1 MSTVNQAALN
11 KEMDVCG
18 CCLDAGLAPLLTCS
32 QCSVRVHPDCYGVTA
47 SKRSSWT
54 CTACSAKTRTR
65 PFCVMCRIP
74 GGALKPTN
82 DNRWA
87 HICCALWTPETWV
100 SGGNAMQPIIGVDQV
115 HPERN
120 RLKCIIC
127 KKMGGCIQC
136 TSGRCATSFHVLCA
150 YRKGLH
156 LGLLEQSKTVVS
168 KALCRKH
175 MRTEIPQRNGRAR
188 ATLTPTVTNHDT
200 DDVVCDICQSGDDH
214 DGNEI
219 VICDGCEVAVHQ
231 SCYGVGTIPR
241 SAWFCQPCRRNS
253 DAVCMLC
260 PDVGGALRQTEEGR
274 WCHVVC
280 ALWSNM
286 VSIGTGKSKHALV
299 GVSSLE
305 LNRPERS
312 CEVCRRSKG
321 HCVRCAEPGCCS
333 YLHVRCAR
341 SDGRRLEI
349 RSLKKNGTRVKHLP
363 WLDSIS
369 IANHTFTLYCEDHD
383 DAQFSIDNVAVR
395 PTTSP
400 GGCDNDSDCD
410 RGDNKSSDVESDDM
424 PIVRRNRDSI
434 NGRSGALSDD
444 DHVVRITRSGSNST
458 DGSDGQSAAHR
469 FWDEGIAMYF
479 DPIRPDQLAQVSV
492 CDADECRRSD
502 PSFILPPP
510 ISISDRDLRID
521 HDDLYLPSFLDV
533 QAICHR
539 LGLDPAAGRDEPV
552 IHVLIA
558 TDLGHVLCQF
568 DCGDG
573 SRRGRARSGFRAL
586 ASVNPEVGEDG
597 DLLSELVHLQHE
609 LSLQVAE
616 LNGFRTS
623 ILHAMSDEDYASVA
637 TVTENERQQTQ
648 VDYLHVAR
656 WQSVRMALIR
666 GVRDVDAASVGTD
679 QDHYN
684 TSCRVCFGTDG
695 SELNPIVI
703 CELCGLA
710 VHKCCYGIDTI
721 PDDDWHCD
729 PCANPAESRPEHEC
743 LLCPVSG
750 FAFKP
755 SDAGGPVHLTC
766 ALWNPIA
773 HVADVVTMS
782 PIAGVAS
789 AIEASAGSA
798 KISDFYD
805 HLALVRTD
813 LDEVRTILDIIRRRE
828 KVKRNLYSIKVE
840 IHEAQETVPP
850 HGQAMEEERASTRLR
865 KRQTT
870 PAVEPVEVQQDV
882 AANRPMARRGRLPK
896 RRTEVE
902 AETAEEAFDNK
913 IPEAPEDHGDLENER
928 RSTRRLTRRVSP
940 ERPASPSSVARRR
953 SSTREVPKNGQR
965 EKPPTLTKLNGRD
978 EQRTRR
984 RYHALPGSPVKKR
997 RIQSPLRADHRP
1009 VSKVKREQSNKP
1021 ASSRKTDAQRLE
1033 RSNQFIQILKQC
1045 DLSEKDRQRA
1055 LSFVYKHRQTFKT
1068 AKPFQVDDMAL
1079 ASHWGPRLY
1088 DCKILEVLPEGSYR
1102 IHYHKWTS
1110 RYDEVVDASSVYRP
1124 TPEARA
1130 IQAALEEV

>member
-1 MSTVNQAALN
+1 MF
-11 KEMDVCG
+11 
-18 CCLDAGLAPLLTCS
+18 
-32 QCSVRVHPDCYGVTA
+32 R
-47 SKRSSWT
+47 
-54 CTACSAKTRTR
+54 
-65 PFCVMCRIP
+65 
-74 GGALKPTN
+74 
-82 DNRWA
+82 
-87 HICCALWTPETWV
+87 
-100 SGGNAMQPIIGVDQV
+100 
-115 HPERN
+115 
-120 RLKCIIC
+120 
-127 KKMGGCIQC
+127 
-136 TSGRCATSFHVLCA
+136 
-150 YRKGLH
+150 
-156 LGLLEQSKTVVS
+156 
-168 KALCRKH
+168 
-175 MRTEIPQRNGRAR
+175 
-188 ATLTPTVTNHDT
+188 
-200 DDVVCDICQSGDDH
+200 
-214 DGNEI
+214 
-219 VICDGCEVAVHQ
+219 
-231 SCYGVGTIPR
+231 
-241 SAWFCQPCRRNS
+241 
-253 DAVCMLC
+253 
-260 PDVGGALRQTEEGR
+260 
-274 WCHVVC
+274 
-280 ALWSNM
+280 
-286 VSIGTGKSKHALV
+286 
-299 GVSSLE
+299 
-305 LNRPERS
+305 
-312 CEVCRRSKG
+312 
-321 HCVRCAEPGCCS
+321 
-333 YLHVRCAR
+333 
-341 SDGRRLEI
+341 
-349 RSLKKNGTRVKHLP
+349 TRVKHLP

-789 AIEASAGSA
+789 AIEASAGSVCSICKQRYGSTLPCSCEDVQCPETMHATCAWEHGLYMRVDAVGTDLYFYLFCESHTPSYADGTSRDRLGQHMVRILARTRPPAPATEMKLEGSEGDLAVSSGVGLVAPRSLDGEDIYLPDVCSVCFLFGNESEGLTICTRCGIAVHLSCYTNGNASARVRWRCRRCQSGHERTRTVRCELCPRLGGAYQQTETGKWAHVACSVSFPDVIVTASRILVGKFLATMARRHRATPVCAICSRRSGFTIECGHAECSQQMHPLCALFVGCSPGRSGQAMCPSHATLPSQA